1 MAEREAAEVRQK
13 VAAEREQ
20 AVAQLKQAHDEAQAR
35 TAELLAEATKHHDQS
50 AERLEADI
58 AEAAR
63 IRAGG
68 PGRGRAGQG
77 GGVRESDARVATA
90 KQATAISERTQ
101 QEFTWRKQ
109 QLRRETELLHQRKQ
123 AVLSQ
128 LASLSALAEQTAN
141 AFPDLDDPADLE
153 GDEPGDATVLR
164 SGPSRAARAR
174 TTSRRTTHRPRR
186 CRALRRVRRSRRP
199 GEQRSPRRPGGGRRS
214 RRAGGRRRRDG
225 ADFVQRRAG
234 RHPAPVPARSARPD
248 RTNIGSG
255 APGEMTARRRRRR

>member
-1 MAEREAAEVRQK
+1 MAEREAAEVRQQ

-35 TAELLAEATKHHDQS
+35 TAELLAEATKHHDES

-63 IRAGG
+63 IRAE
-68 PGRGRAGQG
+68 AVAEAEQTKEEAI
-77 GGVRESDARVATA
+77 RESEARVATA
-90 KQATAISERTQ
+90 KKQATAISERTQ

-164 SGPSRAARAR
+164 SGPSRAARGEDEVPADDAPTETVASAPAR
-174 TTSRRTTHRPRR
+174 TPKPAAEGRTAAPIRWRKAVPSPSRRSTATRR
-186 CRALRRVRRSRRP
+186 C
-199 GEQRSPRRPGGGRRS
+199 
-214 RRAGGRRRRDG
+214 
-225 ADFVQRRAG
+225 
-234 RHPAPVPARSARPD
+234 
-248 RTNIGSG
+248 
-255 APGEMTARRRRRR
+255 

>member
-1 MAEREAAEVRQK
+1 M
-13 VAAEREQ
+13 AAEREQ

-63 IRAGG
+63 IRAE
-68 PGRGRAGQG
+68 AMAEAEQAKEEAL
-77 GGVRESDARVATA
+77 RESDARVATA
-90 KQATAISERTQ
+90 KKQATAISERTQ

-164 SGPSRAARAR
+164 SAPEPAR
-174 TTSRRTTHRPRR
+174 TTFRPTTRRPRR
-186 CRALRRVRRSRRP
+186 CRAARPVRRSRRP
-199 GEQRSPRRPGGGRRS
+199 KAGTADLRGGKAVPQPEPEVDGDATVLISSNDMPAGTQHLSGQKRPS
-214 RRAGGRRRRDG
+214 
-225 ADFVQRRAG
+225 
-234 RHPAPVPARSARPD
+234 
-248 RTNIGSG
+248 GSN
-255 APGEMTARRRRRR
+255 

>member
-1 MAEREAAEVRQK
+1 M
-13 VAAEREQ
+13 AAEREQ

-63 IRAGG
+63 IRAE
-68 PGRGRAGQG
+68 ALAEAEQAKEEA
-77 GGVRESDARVATA
+77 VRESDARVATA
-90 KQATAISERTQ
+90 KKQATAISERTQ

-174 TTSRRTTHRPRR
+174 TTSGGRRTDRDGGE
-186 CRALRRVRRSRRP
+186 RSGAYAEAGGRGQNGVP
-199 GEQRSPRRPGGGRRS
+199 AHPGGGKAVREPEV
-214 RRAGGRRRRDG
+214 DG
-225 ADFVQRRAG
+225 DATVLISSND
-234 RHPAPVPARSARPD
+234 VPAGTQHLSSSQKRS
-248 RTNIGSG
+248 TGSN
-255 APGEMTARRRRRR
+255 

>member
-1 MAEREAAEVRQK
+1 M
-13 VAAEREQ
+13 AAEREQ
-20 AVAQLKQAHDEAQAR
+20 ALAQLKQAHDEAQAR

-63 IRAGG
+63 IRAE
-68 PGRGRAGQG
+68 ALAEAEHAKEEA
-77 GGVRESDARVATA
+77 VRESDARVATA
-90 KQATAISERTQ
+90 KKQATAISERTQ

-164 SGPSRAARAR
+164 SRPSGAARAR

-186 CRALRRVRRSRRP
+186 WKRS
-199 GEQRSPRRPGGGRRS
+199 GAYAE
-214 RRAGGRRRRDG
+214 AGGRG
-225 ADFVQRRAG
+225 QNG
-234 RHPAPVPARSARPD
+234 VPARLRWRKAVPQPEPEVDGDATVLISSTDVPAGTQHLSSSQKRS
-248 RTNIGSG
+248 TGSS
-255 APGEMTARRRRRR
+255 